1 MIKDIVV
8 PLAGTQA
15 DAAALALATSLAGN
29 HRAVLTVLR
38 VVTLPMP
45 PAAPWGLAAEA
56 GMGELYQRMRNDAE
70 AEAEALR
77 SSLKTGDGAL
87 EVRVLES
94 GLGGPG
100 QAALHWLHG
109 ADLAVVGNCAGDTSE
124 GDRTRDLVASLL
136 LGSGRPVLVAPART
150 TTGSWPPRHAVVAW
164 KPGAGAAR
172 ALHDA
177 LPLLRQATSVD
188 LVMIDAPEGDGAP
201 DPAMHVLQHLQRH
214 GVAASQVML
223 RAGQERH
230 SAVLLGHARTSGA
243 GLLVAGGY
251 GHSRL
256 RQWALGG
263 MTRELLFEADLP
275 VLFSH

>member
-15 DAAALALATSLAGN
+15 DSAALALATSLAGN
-29 HRAVLTVLR
+29 HQAVLTVLR
-38 VVTLPMP
+38 MVTLPAP
-45 PAAPWGLAAEA
+45 PASPWGLAAEA
-56 GMGELYQRMRNDAE
+56 GMGEVYQRMRSDAE

-77 SSLKTGDGAL
+77 TSLEAPGVAL
-87 EVRVLES
+87 EVRVIET

-100 QAALHWLHG
+100 QAATHWLHG
-109 ADLAVVGNCAGDTSE
+109 ADLAMVGNCAGDTSE

-136 LGSGRPVLVAPART
+136 LGSGRPVLAVPERNST
-150 TTGSWPPRHAVVAW
+150 PWPPRHAVVAW

-172 ALHDA
+172 AVHDA
-177 LPLLRQATSVD
+177 LPLLRDAASVD
-188 LVMIDAPEGDGAP
+188 MVMIDAPQGDDAP
-201 DPAMHVLQHLQRH
+201 DAARQVLLHLHRH
-214 GVAASQVML
+214 GVAASPVML
-223 RAGQERH
+223 RARNESH
-230 SAVLLGHARTSGA
+230 SAVLLGHARVSGA
-243 GLLVAGGY
+243 GLVVAGGY

-263 MTRELLFEADLP
+263 MTRELLFGAELP